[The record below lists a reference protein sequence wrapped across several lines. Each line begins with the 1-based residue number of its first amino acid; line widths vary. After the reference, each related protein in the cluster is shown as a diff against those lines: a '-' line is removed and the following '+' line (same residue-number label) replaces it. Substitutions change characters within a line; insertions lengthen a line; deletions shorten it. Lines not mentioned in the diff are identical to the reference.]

1 MKNERRISVY
11 TSDENV
17 KKMKMIA
24 IRQGTTVTS
33 LLNKAIREI
42 IITEDIEDIIN
53 KNKKPLPKE
62 HS

>member
-24 IRQGTTVTS
+24 IKNSTTVTG

-53 KNKKPLPKE
+53 KNK
-62 HS
+62 H

>member
-11 TSDENV
+11 TTDENV

-24 IRQGTTVTS
+24 IEKGTTVTA

-53 KNKKPLPKE
+53 KNKKSPSKE
-62 HS
+62 GF